1 MLFGSGKSSS
11 QSVVLLST
19 ALNVTIASTS
29 ACIWIRTLNYEM
41 HFNKILQ
48 EARRKSNPHKRR
60 IRSSIVTFG
69 AHRIYQ
75 LMIMPIFTYC
85 GYNNLAWPESR
96 KHMIHSIGKRCLE
109 IIYPKFSPQNC
120 GLRFLIIDNFLQK
133 TACYFVFDC
142 LNGTARF
149 PFKNYFQRSHRNAS
163 NTLKTMIKQQNCE
176 RSLNTILQAVVFIF
190 SVFSLLSS

>member
-11 QSVVLLST
+11 QSGVLLST

-60 IRSSIVTFG
+60 IRSSIVTFS

-75 LMIMPIFTYC
+75 SMIMPIFTYC

-96 KHMIHSIGKRCLE
+96 KRVIPSIGKQSLE

-120 GLRFLIIDNFLQK
+120 GLRFLIIDKVLQK

-142 LNGTARF
+142 LNGTACF
-149 PFKNYFQRSHRNAS
+149 PFKNYCQRSHRNAL
-163 NTLKTMIKQQNCE
+163 NTLKTMVKQQNCE

>member
-1 MLFGSGKSSS
+1 MMCIVPFVIVRLSPRPMTQWSFHPQVRVISMRFKETFPRTWIISLIGFVIMNSSLIWGDMLFGSGKSSS

-19 ALNVTIASTS
+19 ALNVTITSTS

-75 LMIMPIFTYC
+75 SMIMPIFTYC

-96 KHMIHSIGKRCLE
+96 KHMIHSIGKRSLE
-109 IIYPKFSPQNC
+109 IIYPKFSP
-120 GLRFLIIDNFLQK
+120 
-133 TACYFVFDC
+133 
-142 LNGTARF
+142 
-149 PFKNYFQRSHRNAS
+149 
-163 NTLKTMIKQQNCE
+163 
-176 RSLNTILQAVVFIF
+176 
-190 SVFSLLSS
+190 

>member
-19 ALNVTIASTS
+19 PLNVTIASTS
-29 ACIWIRTLNYEM
+29 ECIRIRTLHYEM

-60 IRSSIVTFG
+60 IRSSTVTFS

-75 LMIMPIFTYC
+75 SMIMPIFTYC

-96 KHMIHSIGKRCLE
+96 KLHWETKPRNHLPEIQSVELWSSIFNNWQLFRKDSMLFC
-109 IIYPKFSPQNC
+109 IW
-120 GLRFLIIDNFLQK
+120 
-133 TACYFVFDC
+133 
-142 LNGTARF
+142 
-149 PFKNYFQRSHRNAS
+149 
-163 NTLKTMIKQQNCE
+163 
-176 RSLNTILQAVVFIF
+176 
-190 SVFSLLSS
+190 LS